1 MNLRKSKPVR
11 ARRVRAI
18 CLPPFANCAKDGA
31 APTEVKRGFPL
42 IMLGD
47 PGWMKEERMPT
58 SVWRYFDPL
67 SIVIIVLTL
76 VLFLIAL
83 FVNGFTHDLLQEC
96 GVFLVSV
103 KLIVM
108 SHKNGVSA
116 RHAEEQLASIQNLLE
131 ARREQSA

>member
-1 MNLRKSKPVR
+1 
-11 ARRVRAI
+11 
-18 CLPPFANCAKDGA
+18 
-31 APTEVKRGFPL
+31 
-42 IMLGD
+42 
-47 PGWMKEERMPT
+47 MPT